1 MWPSD
6 QRFRGVMDSDIFYL
20 NLLTSFNYISI
31 YKFLS
36 HPVII
41 PILPFSHVQA
51 ARATSFA
58 APLRWGLRIGRKA
71 WSGATHVVDQ
81 SACAWP
87 ERTADEMAEPLEMLF
102 TCCMCRN
109 PPIEDFFPFFLHV
122 YQPFPIQPHSS
133 SGRDSS
139 SQKCKS
145 LWPFHAFPCYDLTPG
160 FSPGFKAL
168 GACRFTKIDPKVK
181 TDSKRR
187 SGWLGDQVFRTA
199 VAITLAALKWVM
211 CKWSVNVMTVI
222 REHLRKSGGW
232 SVTHWGNHIK
242 QWKTRRVWPDWET
255 CKCWV
260 NPRSRF
266 HILSRIMIAAELR
279 WYSDW

>member
-41 PILPFSHVQA
+41 SILPFSHVQA

-109 PPIEDFFPFFLHV
+109 PPIEDFFPCLLHV
-122 YQPFPIQPHSS
+122 YQPLPHSTAFI
-133 SGRDSS
+133 
-139 SQKCKS
+139 
-145 LWPFHAFPCYDLTPG
+145 LWAWLFVPKVQVFVAFPCLSMLRFDSWILPR
-160 FSPGFKAL
+160 FQ
-168 GACRFTKIDPKVK
+168 GAWR
-181 TDSKRR
+181 
-187 SGWLGDQVFRTA
+187 L
-199 VAITLAALKWVM
+199 
-211 CKWSVNVMTVI
+211 
-222 REHLRKSGGW
+222 
-232 SVTHWGNHIK
+232 
-242 QWKTRRVWPDWET
+242 
-255 CKCWV
+255 
-260 NPRSRF
+260 
-266 HILSRIMIAAELR
+266 
-279 WYSDW
+279 